1 MMDVT
6 VSKPSRFARLIRLGT
21 GAAVFYSLLIPT
33 VVLTQLVTEPIDPE
47 RIQYALPAAACVVP
61 LQVWLVASAARGQ
74 IQRRHRFGLAV
85 MAVIVLGALPLVG
98 VGWLVGMLI
107 VPAALLPV
115 CLRAPLSFVLFA
127 VVALAMA
134 PLAGALGH
142 PEWASYAVLA
152 QASNALP
159 LAVGLWLL
167 NVARQLEGVRQEL
180 ADEAVVRE
188 RLRID
193 DELRR
198 SLGVALEA
206 ITRQGERAVLR
217 ATHDPE
223 GAERDL
229 RELAAASRRTLTEAR
244 QLVRRF
250 RGVSLAFEL
259 ETAVSLLSAAGID
272 TRLELPPTPLPS
284 MVDENIR
291 IALRRDLAALLSS
304 GATGT
309 AVTIA
314 VVRDGPGIRLET
326 RPVGAVRR

>member
-1 MMDVT
+1 
-6 VSKPSRFARLIRLGT
+6 VSAVELSAPSRSPQLIRLGT
-21 GAAVFYSLLIPT
+21 VAAVFYSLLIPT
-33 VVLTQLVTEPIDPE
+33 VVLYQMITDPIDPG
-47 RIQYALPAAACVVP
+47 RIQYALPATACVLP
-61 LQVWLVASAARGQ
+61 LQVWLVLSAAKGQ
-74 IQRRHRFGLAV
+74 IDRRHRLGLAV
-85 MAVIVLGALPLVG
+85 MAVIVLGTLPLVG

-107 VPAALLPV
+107 VPASLLLV
-115 CLRAPLSFVLFA
+115 YLRSPLSFVLFA

-142 PEWASYAVLA
+142 PEWASYAVLSQTA
-152 QASNALP
+152 NALP

-167 NVARQLEGVRQEL
+167 NVARQLDVARAKL
-180 ADEAVVRE
+180 ADDAVVRE

-206 ITRQGERAVLR
+206 ITGQGERAARR
-217 ATHDPE
+217 AAQDPE

-244 QLVRRF
+244 QLVSQF
-250 RGVSLAFEL
+250 RGVSLEFEL
-259 ETAVSLLSAAGID
+259 QTAVTLLSAAGID

-284 MVDENIR
+284 MVDEHIR
-291 IALRRDLAALLSS
+291 IALRRDLAALLSDG
-304 GATGT
+304 GAGT

-314 VVRDGPGIRLET
+314 VVRDGTGIRLET
-326 RPVGAVRR
+326 RPGGAVRQ